1 MPTQRFQWL
10 TDAVARH
17 LTAWASRGHRKKGEP
32 VPFEPLNEASIVT
45 ILDRI
50 FTGLGFCTWPESRKY
65 GGKDQ
70 ALDLWANGIDGSD
83 AHMIEAKVVWD
94 YADNRLNLQRFE
106 ERGELLG
113 DFDRLTKATEVQA
126 TKLVAWVM
134 FAKDQEIATAG
145 ENVKGMRLGD
155 AIAAVGRKF
164 PNASLEGK
172 TEGISFEEHC
182 DCKDCKFAHV
192 YCWVIK

>member
-10 TDAVARH
+10 TDAIARH
-17 LTAWASRGHRKKGEP
+17 LATWASRGHRKKGEP
-32 VPFEPLNEASIVT
+32 SPFEPLNEASIVT

-70 ALDLWANGIDGSD
+70 ALDLWANAIDGSD

-94 YADNRLNLQRFE
+94 YADIRLNRKRFDEQR
-106 ERGELLG
+106 ELIG
-113 DFDRLTKATEVQA
+113 DFARLTATKVQA
-126 TKLVAWVM
+126 VKLVVWVM
-134 FAKDQEIATAG
+134 FAKVQEIVTAG

-155 AIAAVGRKF
+155 ALAAIKKEF
-164 PNASLEGK
+164 PNASLEGA
-172 TEGISFEEHC
+172 SRLSLEEHC
-182 DCKDCKFAHV
+182 DCQDCKFAHV
-192 YCWVIK
+192 FCWVIK